1 MQAHAHDLRA
11 EVAGLLA
18 DAAQADRFVHAVAR
32 DWRGAELAPADRAL
46 CEFAAKLTHEQHGMT
61 RADVEGLRGHGF
73 DDRAVH
79 DAVQVV
85 AYFNYITRVADG
97 LGVEPED
104 FIERWGV

>member
-1 MQAHAHDLRA
+1 
-11 EVAGLLA
+11 
-18 DAAQADRFVHAVAR
+18 VHAVAR
-32 DWRGAELAPADRAL
+32 DWRGAELAPTDRVL
-46 CEFAAKLTHEQHGMT
+46 CEFAAKLTHEQHGM
-61 RADVEGLRGHGF
+61 RREDVEGLRAHGF